1 MSNEY
6 YHQLYTHTMAQY
18 NSELADA
25 NADLVRAQ
33 ASGDFA
39 GAVSAAQRMANTRA
53 NAAAFHQIAEE
64 QAAAMRGPPQP
75 RQMSREELLSIP
87 DEYQTSEGLAAAG
100 VFKSKYGDTGPDDPN
115 FQAGKV
121 HAART
126 RNQFGR

>member
-64 QAAAMRGPPQP
+64 QAATMRGPPSP
-75 RQMSREELLSIP
+75 PEPTREER
-87 DEYQTSEGLAAAG
+87 
-100 VFKSKYGDTGPDDPN
+100 
-115 FQAGKV
+115 
-121 HAART
+121 HART
-126 RNQFGR
+126 WDRMTYDDALELANQSK